1 MSDTDPKLA
10 LNNAILE
17 WKRKHR
23 IQEADPIL
31 ANLEILEIYF
41 NYRYGDGPITKQPP
55 SYTEFRDTLEQH
67 ERLIKQ
73 LGKHAGDMI
82 QEVRTIPKLREGAA
96 HGNTTAIVIAAV
108 ASLIA
113 GVLIGKFLI

>member
-10 LNNAILE
+10 LNNAVLE
-17 WKRKHR
+17 WKQKHH
-23 IQEADPIL
+23 IQETDPIL

-41 NYRYGDGPITKQPP
+41 NYRYGIGPVMKSPP
-55 SYTEFRDTLEQH
+55 SYTEFRDALEQH

-73 LGKHAGDMI
+73 LGKYAGDVI
-82 QEVRTIPKLREGAA
+82 QEVRTIPKLREGVA
-96 HGNTTAIVIAAV
+96 HGTTTAIVIAAL
-108 ASLIA
+108 ASLMA